1 MADRGR
7 PLRPAPVGPDMA
19 DASHSYA
26 APEGGPRFWCRLSAN
41 PALLPVVLSA
51 AMAVI
56 LALTVPNFVELRNIM
71 NIIGQLGF
79 LGFLCIGMTYVMVAG
94 GIDLSSYTVVSA
106 AAVVGA
112 TAMVATES
120 ALLGCA
126 LMLGIG
132 GLFGVVNGV
141 AVAYLRMVPF
151 IVTLST
157 MVLAE
162 GFAIWFTQ
170 AQSVYGLPYAFI
182 DTFSA
187 RILPMTWGISARP
200 VGIPVA
206 GIAVLVVALAL
217 GFVLSRTLY
226 GRRVYLTG
234 ANEETARISG
244 IEVRR
249 VEFSTYVI
257 AGVMAGITA
266 MILTADLGT
275 ATTAMVRDVRL
286 MDIIAATVI
295 GGASLRGGKGSILG
309 TIFGL
314 LFLTML
320 SNAFNLLGVSPFIA
334 MVIKG
339 TVLVA
344 VIGVDVLRT
353 K

>member
-1 MADRGR
+1 
-7 PLRPAPVGPDMA
+7 MA
-19 DASHSYA
+19 DASQSYVSR
-26 APEGGPRFWCRLSAN
+26 EGGGLRLWHWISAN
-41 PALLPVVLSA
+41 PALLPVVLSVV
-51 AMAVI
+51 MAIVF
-56 LALTVPNFVELRNIM
+56 ALTVPNFADLRNIM
-71 NIIGQLGF
+71 NIFGQLGF
-79 LGFLCIGMTYVMVAG
+79 LGFLCIGMTYVMVGG

-120 ALLGCA
+120 TILGCA
-126 LMLGIG
+126 LMLAIG
-132 GLFGVVNGV
+132 LAFGAVNGI
-141 AVAYLRMVPF
+141 AVAYLRMIPF

-162 GFAIWFTQ
+162 GFAVWFTK
-170 AQSVYGLPYAFI
+170 AQSVYGLPDAFI
-182 DTFSA
+182 DIFSA
-187 RILPMTWGISARP
+187 RVLPMTWGISVRP

-206 GIAVLVVALAL
+206 GIAVLVVALLL
-217 GFVLSRTLY
+217 GFILSRTLY

-234 ANEETARISG
+234 ANEATARISG
-244 IEVRR
+244 IRVRR
-249 VEFSTYVI
+249 IEFSTYVI
-257 AGVMAGITA
+257 AGLMAGITA
-266 MILTADLGT
+266 IILTADLGT

-295 GGASLRGGKGSILG
+295 GGASLQGGKGSILG
-309 TIFGL
+309 TMFGL

-339 TVLVA
+339 SVLVA
-344 VIGVDVLRT
+344 VIGLYVVRA

>member
-1 MADRGR
+1 MVDTSQTYVSRDRGSLKLWLW
-7 PLRPAPVGPDMA
+7 LR
-19 DASHSYA
+19 SH
-26 APEGGPRFWCRLSAN
+26 
-41 PALLPVVLSA
+41 PALLPVVLSVI
-51 AMAVI
+51 MALVF
-56 LALTVPNFVELRNIM
+56 ALTVPNFADLRNIM
-71 NIIGQLGF
+71 NIFGQLGF

-112 TAMVATES
+112 TVMVATDS
-120 ALLGCA
+120 TIPGCL
-126 LMLGIG
+126 LMLVIGLAFGTINGI
-132 GLFGVVNGV
+132 
-141 AVAYLRMVPF
+141 AIAYLRMVPF

-182 DTFSA
+182 DIFSA

-206 GIAVLVVALAL
+206 GIAVLVVALIL
-217 GFVLSRTLY
+217 GFILSRTLY

-244 IEVRR
+244 IKVRR
-249 VEFSTYVI
+249 IKFSTYVL
-257 AGVMAGITA
+257 AGLMAAITA

-295 GGASLRGGKGSILG
+295 GGASLKGGKGSILG
-309 TIFGL
+309 SMFGL

-344 VIGVDVLRT
+344 VIGLDVLRA

>member
-1 MADRGR
+1 MT
-7 PLRPAPVGPDMA
+7 
-19 DASHSYA
+19 DALQSYV
-26 APEGGPRFWCRLSAN
+26 PEEGGSLRVWHWLSAH
-41 PALLPVVLSA
+41 PALLPIVLSVV
-51 AMAVI
+51 MAIVF
-56 LALTVPNFVELRNIM
+56 ALTVPNFADLRNVM
-71 NIIGQLGF
+71 NIFGQLGF

-106 AAVVGA
+106 SAVVGA
-112 TAMVATES
+112 TAMVATGNTV
-120 ALLGCA
+120 LGCA
-126 LMLGIG
+126 LMLLVGLAFGAANGI
-132 GLFGVVNGV
+132 
-141 AVAYLRMVPF
+141 AVAYLRMIPF

-170 AQSVYGLPYAFI
+170 AQSVYGLPDAFI
-182 DTFSA
+182 DTFSV
-187 RILPMTWGISARP
+187 RVFPITLGVSPRP
-200 VGIPVA
+200 VGIPIA
-206 GIAVLVVALAL
+206 GIIILVVAVFL
-217 GFVLSRTLY
+217 GFVLSRTIY

-234 ANEETARISG
+234 ANDETARISG
-244 IEVRR
+244 IKVRR
-249 VEFSTYVI
+249 IEFSTYVI
-257 AGVMAGITA
+257 AGAMAGITA
-266 MILTADLGT
+266 IILTADLGT

-295 GGASLRGGKGSILG
+295 GGASLKGGKGSIVG
-309 TIFGL
+309 TMFGL

-344 VIGVDVLRT
+344 VIGLDVLRS

>member
-1 MADRGR
+1 MPDASQSNSACEDRG
-7 PLRPAPVGPDMA
+7 LRLW
-19 DASHSYA
+19 H
-26 APEGGPRFWCRLSAN
+26 WLSAH
-41 PALLPVVLSA
+41 PALLPVALSVV
-51 AMAVI
+51 MAI
-56 LALTVPNFVELRNIM
+56 AFSLTVPNFADLRNIM
-71 NIIGQLGF
+71 NIFGQLGF
-79 LGFLCIGMTYVMVAG
+79 LGFLCIGMTFVMVAG

-120 ALLGCA
+120 TMLGIV

-132 GLFGVVNGV
+132 MAFGIINGI
-141 AVAYLRMVPF
+141 AVAYLRMIPF
-151 IVTLST
+151 IVTLRT

-200 VGIPVA
+200 IGIPVA
-206 GIAVLVVALAL
+206 GLAVLVVALVM
-217 GFVLSRTLY
+217 GFILSRTIH
-226 GRRVYLTG
+226 GRRIYLTG
-234 ANEETARISG
+234 ANEQTARISG
-244 IEVRR
+244 IRVRR

-257 AGVMAGITA
+257 AGAMAGITA

-295 GGASLRGGKGSILG
+295 GGASLKGGKGSVLG
-309 TIFGL
+309 TMFGL

-339 TVLVA
+339 SVLVA
-344 VIGVDVLRT
+344 VIGLDVLRA

>member
-1 MADRGR
+1 MADVSQ
-7 PLRPAPVGPDMA
+7 AFV
-19 DASHSYA
+19 
-26 APEGGPRFWCRLSAN
+26 PRESGLARTWHWLSAH
-41 PALLPVVLSA
+41 PALLPVVLSVIMA
-51 AMAVI
+51 AVF
-56 LALTVPNFVELRNIM
+56 ALTVPNFADVRNVL
-71 NIIGQLGF
+71 NIFGQLGF

-112 TAMVATES
+112 TVMVATES
-120 ALLGCA
+120 TLLGCA
-126 LMLGIG
+126 TMLLIG
-132 GLFGVVNGV
+132 VAFGAVNGI
-141 AVAYLRMVPF
+141 AVAYLRMIPF

-170 AQSVYGLPYAFI
+170 AQSVYGLPDAFI
-182 DTFSA
+182 DTFAA
-187 RILPMTWGISARP
+187 RIFSISVPWEPRP
-200 VGIPVA
+200 FGIPA
-206 GIAVLVVALAL
+206 PGLLILAAALIM
-217 GFVLSRTLY
+217 GFVLSRTIY

-244 IEVRR
+244 IKVRR

-257 AGVMAGITA
+257 AGAMAAITA
-266 MILTADLGT
+266 MVLTADLGT

-295 GGASLRGGKGSILG
+295 GGASLKGGKGSILG
-309 TIFGL
+309 TMFGL

-339 TVLVA
+339 SVLVA
-344 VIGVDVLRT
+344 VIGLDVLRA